1 MFIEWS
7 RDFMNILDIFY
18 KNIVPEATSGR
29 INCLMYYNIAF
40 STNVVEENKFYSFNC
55 GDNDLLVPTLV
66 INNKEE
72 FDSLLLQYV
81 DLASK
86 FYDDSNFDNE
96 ILNYKIYNDET
107 RICKEK
113 VILALLFANATM
125 EDFNNP
131 VDFLRKRINFI
142 YNDLTGSYDFGYCE
156 SLKGKLLLTVEKD
169 IINNETPYQM
179 VIRVISDKMEEFVF
193 PRIKFGV
200 SDNDVYIYAIQN
212 KRNEENSFCKKINR
226 VIYRVGEGYNDDNQ
240 NEESLK
246 DITASFLLSLNI
258 GISFLFNMGYTKIVV
273 PSILVSRWNAKKLSN
288 LLKIR
293 IKNYDC
299 NMASDMDIHQDYL
312 QYNLTNKLIR
322 TFLRLGC
329 HYSNIDILSFP
340 YEIDSCLH
348 IGIND
353 NSVKCNNSLLY
364 ETYKLVESGFK
375 ENTRHK

>member
-1 MFIEWS
+1 M
-7 RDFMNILDIFY
+7 
-18 KNIVPEATSGR
+18 
-29 INCLMYYNIAF
+29 
-40 STNVVEENKFYSFNC
+40 
-55 GDNDLLVPTLV
+55 V

-72 FDSLLLQYV
+72 FDRLLLQYV

-86 FYDDSNFDNE
+86 FYDDSNFDSE
-96 ILNYKIYNDET
+96 ILNYKMYNDET

-131 VDFLRKRINFI
+131 IDFLKKRINFI

-169 IINNETPYQM
+169 IINNETPYQL

-288 LLKIR
+288 LLKIK
-293 IKNYDC
+293 IKNLNDDDAS
-299 NMASDMDIHQDYL
+299 NMELGQDYL

-353 NSVKCNNSLLY
+353 NSVECNNSLLY